1 MRCEHALRSFDGPSQ
16 GAHRTGAMV
25 KIFLRQRLD
34 RLTET
39 LPSPHRGAELA
50 DPLNLHL
57 STMAIAEAALAQMTS
72 RSLPVDPRS
81 YEVWYRFASGD
92 SGLLCAAV
100 NGRLDRDDKLSA
112 RIADEIEQIMTMIA
126 LAEDSATNYAANL
139 ANVTKQLDA
148 VKDREGARALVETL
162 VHVTREMESTNLK
175 LQSQLQAMWDEV
187 GHLRRH
193 LDAVRKESLTDALTT
208 LGSRKF
214 FDDALAKAVAKC
226 HADNAPLSLLL
237 ADIDNFRTINDT
249 FGHTVGD
256 RVLKFVAVT
265 LKNTLPGKDTAA
277 RFGGEE
283 FAVIMPRTP
292 LKNAVEVAEQ
302 LRAAVMKGELIR
314 RSTGEK
320 QTRLTISIGVATLH
334 AGASPQTLIEAADLC
349 LHAAKRSGR
358 NCVVG
363 EKDDKLISAVAGATP
378 AAPPAAKTP

>member
-1 MRCEHALRSFDGPSQ
+1 
-16 GAHRTGAMV
+16 V
-25 KIFLRQRLD
+25 
-34 RLTET
+34 
-39 LPSPHRGAELA
+39 A

-81 YEVWYRFASGD
+81 YEVWYRFAAGD

-100 NGRLDRDDKLSA
+100 NGRLDRDGKLSVKDIEKIYNAHIAPTDGAVKADKIGA

-139 ANVTKQLDA
+139 ANVTKQLEA
-148 VKDREGARALVETL
+148 VKDREGARAIVESL

-187 GHLRRH
+187 GLLRRH
-193 LDAVRKESLTDALTT
+193 LETIRKESLTDVLTT

-214 FDDALAKAVAKC
+214 FDGALARTVARC

-237 ADIDNFRTINDT
+237 ADIDNFRTINEA

-256 RVLKFVAVT
+256 RVLKFVAAT

-292 LKNAVEVAEQ
+292 LRNAIEVAEQ
-302 LRAAVMKGELIR
+302 LRLAVMKGELIR

-320 QTRLTISIGVATLH
+320 QTRLTISIGVAALH
-334 AGASPQTLIEAADLC
+334 KGASPQALIEAADVC

-363 EKDDKLISAVAGATP
+363 ENDDKLLTAVAGAP
-378 AAPPAAKTP
+378 PVKAAVTKAP

>member
-1 MRCEHALRSFDGPSQ
+1 
-16 GAHRTGAMV
+16 V
-25 KIFLRQRLD
+25 
-34 RLTET
+34 
-39 LPSPHRGAELA
+39 A

-81 YEVWYRFASGD
+81 YEVWYRFAAGD

-100 NGRLDRDDKLSA
+100 NGRLDRDGKLSPKDIEKIYSAHIAPTDGAVKAEKIGA
-112 RIADEIEQIMTMIA
+112 RIADEIDQIMAMIG

-139 ANVTKQLDA
+139 ANVTKQLEA
-148 VKDREGARALVETL
+148 VKDREGARAIVESLVL
-162 VHVTREMESTNLK
+162 VTREMESTNLK

-193 LDAVRKESLTDALTT
+193 LEAVRKESLTDVLTT

-214 FDDALAKAVAKC
+214 FDGALAKTVARC
-226 HADNAPLSLLL
+226 HADNAPLTLLL
-237 ADIDNFRTINDT
+237 VDIDNFRTINET
-249 FGHTVGD
+249 FGHSVGD
-256 RVLKFVAVT
+256 RVMKFIAAT

-277 RFGGEE
+277 RFGGDE

-292 LKNAVEVAEQ
+292 LRNAVEVAEQ
-302 LRAAVMKGELIR
+302 LRLAVMKGELIR

-320 QTRLTISIGVATLH
+320 QTRLTISIGVAALH
-334 AGASPQTLIEAADLC
+334 KGASPQALIEAADVC
-349 LHAAKRSGR
+349 LYAAKRSGR

-363 EKDDKLISAVAGATP
+363 EQDDKLLTAMAGAPVP
-378 AAPPAAKTP
+378 APAPAVKAK